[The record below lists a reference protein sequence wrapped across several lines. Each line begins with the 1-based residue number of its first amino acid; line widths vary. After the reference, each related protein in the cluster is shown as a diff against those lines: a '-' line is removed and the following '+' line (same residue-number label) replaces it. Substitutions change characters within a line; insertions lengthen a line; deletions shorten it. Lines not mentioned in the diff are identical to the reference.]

1 MSTVRLLAAS
11 ALALLCTQRLIAQE
25 ASRALAGAQR
35 YLRAGQYHA
44 AIDVVRAEVRRDAPR
59 PHAHH
64 YHLLAFAA
72 TMAGRSAT
80 AITAARDAARRVPL
94 ADAEREPELQ
104 LVAAYPHLT
113 LATFGRW
120 SDVLR
125 APMPPSRLR
134 VATALAWHARGTA
147 LVRVRRLADASAARD
162 SISAIAQ
169 RERRWPIASVV
180 RMAHQLLEA
189 ELCAARG
196 DQLEAMQ
203 LVLEAKELE
212 DSLGDIGL
220 PYWPQPT
227 RQLLGA
233 ALLAA
238 GRARDAEPLY
248 RQDLARYPDNV
259 WSLAGLAQTY
269 DAMGRRADARSVRAR
284 LAQVATQADVTVR
297 GSRY

>member
-1 MSTVRLLAAS
+1 MSTARRLAAS
-11 ALALLCTQRLIAQE
+11 ALALLLAQRLTAQE
-25 ASRALAGAQR
+25 SSRALVGAQR
-35 YLRAGQYHA
+35 FLRAGEYHA
-44 AIDVVRAEVRRDAPR
+44 AIDVARAVVRREAPR
-59 PHAHH
+59 PNPHH
-64 YHLLAFAA
+64 FHLLAFAA

-80 AITAARDAARRVPL
+80 AITAARDAARRVAPEE
-94 ADAEREPELQ
+94 AERDPELQ
-104 LVAAYPHLT
+104 IVAAYPHLT

-125 APMPPSRLR
+125 APMPDARLR

-147 LVRVRRLADASAARD
+147 FVRTGRLADAAAARD
-162 SISAIAQ
+162 TIRAVAQ
-169 RERRWPIASVV
+169 RELRWPIASVV
-180 RMAHQLLEA
+180 RIAQRLLDA
-189 ELCAARG
+189 ELCAAR
-196 DQLEAMQ
+196 DDRLEAMH

-238 GRARDAEPLY
+238 GRAGDAEPLY

-259 WSLAGLAQTY
+259 WSLAGLARTY
-269 DAMGRRADARSVRAR
+269 DALGRRAAARATRAR
-284 LAQVATQADVTVR
+284 LAQVAERADVTVR
-297 GSRY
+297 GSRF